1 MKEKIRFKNYSKEYK
16 KIISICYSFTAL
28 MATLTGYAIKNNK
41 EIGPAI
47 FGSSI
52 ALSATA
58 FAHVHAKDEM
68 RKRVRDSKE
77 YS

>member
-16 KIISICYSFTAL
+16 KIISICYGFTAL

-52 ALSATA
+52 GISATA
-58 FAHVHAKDEM
+58 FAHIHAKDEL
-68 RKRVRDSKE
+68 RKRLRELKERD
-77 YS
+77 

>member
-1 MKEKIRFKNYSKEYK
+1 
-16 KIISICYSFTAL
+16 

-52 ALSATA
+52 GISATA
-58 FAHVHAKDEM
+58 FAHIHAKDEL
-68 RKRVRDSKE
+68 RKRLRELKERD
-77 YS
+77 